1 MQEKIKTLLIQLNHG
16 LVERENTLKAALL
29 TVLAGENLLLIGP
42 PGTGKSLIAR
52 RIADCLSTRP
62 DDDHSDADYFKYLT
76 LGIQADNQHDDNR
89 PDTGYFEYLLTK
101 FSTPEEIFGPLSI
114 TELKADRFKRNTA
127 GYLPTVSVA
136 FLDEIFKAS
145 SSILNALLTILN
157 ERVYH
162 NGAEPQAVPLQAL
175 IAASNELPSEQEE
188 LSALYDRFLVRVF
201 VDYVSQDN
209 LPRLFDKTGDMPALR
224 PLSRSDLHDIRR
236 AAEAVILPPEIIQ
249 AIQRIWAQHKDAFK
263 EDRREGLSDR
273 RLKKIIKLLSVS
285 AASNGRDEV
294 DLSDVMLL
302 KDCLW
307 NHQDNAVKVRE
318 MVFSALRGFSRQ
330 VPRDHGAEE
339 AWTDQPQANAGA
351 TPKIKGYKGSGT
363 AHDPLLIE
371 NFHDLAGLARPEVG
385 QQGYYFRQT
394 ADIDCSEVSAW
405 VEISFEGHYDGGGY
419 TIQGIRSSSSFPS
432 SIDLLRNEGKTLSY
446 PMLKYIWEK
455 SSVSNVVL
463 NNFLLAETAESCLI
477 AYVTSNIGLISG
489 TATNCRIHDCLILI
503 KGRST
508 NDAFGGIA
516 HKLDGGSIVE
526 QCYVGGLLSKSMF
539 GFIINTEISAIA
551 VECHHSSVIKCA
563 IDPFL
568 KPNST
573 PNEYSILHTKVVS
586 NISSQTVLRE
596 NIAKDYGSRTS
607 EPNGASGQ
615 ALAPALFTQHYFE
628 HTLGWDFDTVWQWD
642 AANNRPALRAISPG
656 TAGLTPKPTATA
668 AHTTDLL
675 TRQIRANLWL

>member
-114 TELKADRFKRNTA
+114 TELKADRFRRNTA
-127 GYLPTVSVA
+127 GYLPTVQIA

-236 AAEAVILPPEIIQ
+236 AAEAVTLPPEIIQ
-249 AIQRIWAQHKDAFK
+249 AIQRIWAQHKDTFK
-263 EDRREGLSDR
+263 EDRRESLSDR
-273 RLKKIIKLLSVS
+273 RLKKLIKLLSVS

-318 MVFSALRGFSRQ
+318 MVFNTLRDFSRQ
-330 VPRDHGAEE
+330 VPQDHGAEV
-339 AWTDQPQANAGA
+339 AWADQPQASAGA

-371 NFHDLAGLARPEVG
+371 NIHDLAGLARPEVG

-394 ADIDCSEVSAW
+394 ADIDCSGVSTWA
-405 VEISFEGHYDGGGY
+405 EIPLEGHYDGGGY
-419 TIQGIRSSSSFPS
+419 TIKGL
-432 SIDLLRNEGKTLSY
+432 DLSY
-446 PMLKYIWEK
+446 PLFSHIWEK
-455 SSVSNVVL
+455 SSISNMVL
-463 NNFLLAETAESCLI
+463 NNILLAKTTEGCLI
-477 AYVTSNIGLISG
+477 KHVTSNVGLIKG
-489 TATNCRIHDCLILI
+489 TATGCQFQNCLVIIDS
-503 KGRST
+503 RSDE
-508 NDAFGGIA
+508 NPFGGIA
-516 HKLDGGSIVE
+516 YKLDGGSTVE
-526 QCYVGGLLSKSMF
+526 RCFVCGKISHYVPSSRTT
-539 GFIINTEISAIA
+539 GFFAIAAAIGVSSTSEARISAIA
-551 VECHHSSVIKCA
+551 VESDESTIKECA
-563 IDPFL
+563 IGDMIGISGIP
-568 KPNST
+568 
-573 PNEYSILHTKVVS
+573 VVGKS
-586 NISSQTVLRE
+586 SSNTVLEKNISIESNRGCSHWGLELDTTSDINGQF
-596 NIAKDYGSRTS
+596 IASV
-607 EPNGASGQ
+607 
-615 ALAPALFTQHYFE
+615 LFTQHYFE

-642 AANNRPALRAISPG
+642 DANNRPALRPVSAR
-656 TAGLTPKPTATA
+656 TAGLTPEPA
-668 AHTTDLL
+668 AASANTIDLL
-675 TRQIRANLWL
+675 TQQIRANLWL

>member
-162 NGAEPQAVPLQAL
+162 NGAERQAVPLQSL
-175 IAASNELPSEQEE
+175 IAASNELPTDQEE

-201 VDYVSQDN
+201 VDYVSPDN
-209 LPRLFDKTGDMPALR
+209 LPRLFDKTGDMPALT
-224 PLSRSDLHDIRR
+224 PLTLSDLHDIRR
-236 AAEAVILPPEIIQ
+236 AAEAVTLPPEIIQ
-249 AIQRIWAQHKDAFK
+249 VIQRIWAQHKDAFK

-273 RLKKIIKLLSVS
+273 RLKKLIKLLSVS
-285 AASNGRDEV
+285 AASNGRDKV
-294 DLSDVMLL
+294 DLSDVLLL

-307 NHQDNAVKVRE
+307 NHPDNTEKVRE
-318 MVFSALRGFSRQ
+318 MVFSALRAFSRQ
-330 VPRDHGAEE
+330 VPRDHEVKEIRFGQPEVNSGA
-339 AWTDQPQANAGA
+339 A
-351 TPKIKGYKGSGT
+351 PKIKGYKGSGA

-371 NFHDLAGLARPEVG
+371 NVHDLAGLARPEVG

-405 VEISFEGHYDGGGY
+405 VDIYFEGHYDGGGHN
-419 TIQGIRSSSSFPS
+419 IQGNCQLSRHMKSPRVFHLLFKHIRKES
-432 SIDLLRNEGKTLSY
+432 SI
-446 PMLKYIWEK
+446 
-455 SSVSNVVL
+455 SNTVL
-463 NNFLLAETAESCLI
+463 FNFLLAETVNGSHINYL
-477 AYVTSNIGLISG
+477 TSNVGLISG
-489 TATNCRIHDCLILI
+489 AATACRIHDCLILI
-503 KGRST
+503 NGLNNQST
-508 NDAFGGIA
+508 FGGIA
-516 HKLDGGSIVE
+516 YTLDGGSIVE
-526 QCYVGGLLSKSMF
+526 KCYVNGLFEYEWMAMENK
-539 GFIINTEISAIA
+539 EISAIA
-551 VECHHSSVIKCA
+551 VECHHGYVMNCA

-568 KPNST
+568 QPTQLSPT
-573 PNEYSILHTKVVS
+573 EYRVLQTKVVS
-586 NISSQTVLRE
+586 SISPQAVLKE
-596 NIAKDYGSRTS
+596 NIAKNIGDRAS
-607 EPNGASGQ
+607 ESNGPFGQ
-615 ALAPALFTQHYFE
+615 TLAPALFKQPYFE

-642 AANNRPALRAISPG
+642 TANNRPALRPVRAR
-656 TAGLTPKPTATA
+656 TAGLTPEPA
-668 AHTTDLL
+668 AAANTTDLL
-675 TRQIRANLWL
+675 TQQIRANLWL